1 MKVILYGEKSVA
13 QMGSCC
19 LQEIKHYTVSVMEY
33 KKLFGKKKKPTTLP
47 SISVGLIYLWIL
59 PLWSKDREAS
69 NGSSCGRR

>member
-33 KKLFGKKKKPTTLP
+33 KKLFEKKKTHNIAFCKCWLNLFMDLAL
-47 SISVGLIYLWIL
+47 V
-59 PLWSKDREAS
+59 E
-69 NGSSCGRR
+69 